1 MIDGRLLRD
10 MRRKA
15 ELSVEQLA
23 KKTGLSTAS
32 IEKIEAGQRSKLHDA
47 TLLALAHFFKMKMVD
62 FEKLITTKEEKGKT
76 DAENAGTAPAQTA

>member
-1 MIDGRLLRD
+1 MIDGQMLRA

-32 IEKIEAGQRSKLHDA
+32 IEKIEAGRRATLHDA
-47 TLLALAHFFKMKMVD
+47 TLKALAHFFKMKMVD
-62 FEKLITTKEEKGKT
+62 FENLITTEEKGKN
-76 DAENAGTAPAQTA
+76 DAEDAGAPEAQAT